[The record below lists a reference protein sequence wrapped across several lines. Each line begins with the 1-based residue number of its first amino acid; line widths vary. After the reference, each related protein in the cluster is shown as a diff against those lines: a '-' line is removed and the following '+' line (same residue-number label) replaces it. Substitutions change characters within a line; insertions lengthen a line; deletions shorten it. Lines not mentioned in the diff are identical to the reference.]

1 MPLSLARRFGNSGRN
16 LDTDPG
22 KILMNLRGMLQS
34 LLRHSASPKSR
45 HPADCY
51 QAAYYPDTGG
61 YYFGYNSLP
70 RVSISGAPDDADD
83 SRWTMLHDG
92 EAYHLYMFKQNS
104 TDTIYQFVWNG
115 ESYELGYHDAIP
127 ELRLTNVPADADT
140 SSFAMLY
147 GELGYH
153 LYIRRRSNPTVLY
166 QFVWSYES
174 LSYDFGE
181 PDVYPELHIK
191 GFPADTDWSRWSM
204 LHDGDFYRFYAFKLG
219 SNTEIYQGA
228 WDGEHYTFGYASE
241 PILSLHDAPSNTDF
255 SSFSLLY
262 DDEDYRLYMKVK

>member
-1 MPLSLARRFGNSGRN
+1 
-16 LDTDPG
+16 
-22 KILMNLRGMLQS
+22 MNFRQIIQS
-34 LLRHSASPKSR
+34 LKGNHISSSRR
-45 HPADCY
+45 HPADRY

-61 YYFGYNSLP
+61 YYFGYNSVP
-70 RVSISGAPDDADD
+70 RVSISGAPDDVDD

-92 EAYHLYMFKQNS
+92 DAYHLYMFKRNS

-115 ESYELGYHDAIP
+115 ESYELGYDDAIP

-153 LYIRRRSNPTVLY
+153 LYLRDRNNPTVLY

-181 PDVYPELHIK
+181 PDVYPELNIK
-191 GFPADTDWSRWSM
+191 DFPADTDWSRWSM
-204 LHDGDFYRFYAFKLG
+204 LHDGEFYRFYAFRLG
-219 SNTEIYQGA
+219 SQTEIYQGA
-228 WDGEHYTFGYASE
+228 WDGENYTFGYASE
-241 PILSLHDAPSNTDF
+241 PVLTLHDAPSDADF
-255 SSFSLLY
+255 SSMAMLF
-262 DDEDYRLYMKVK
+262 DNEDYRLYVKVK